1 MSTLHFAL
9 YKIISAFYPE
19 KMEKFTDAKSCA
31 EAFLGRLEKS
41 SKAVVLTGAGV
52 STASGI
58 PDFRGPT
65 GLYSKISQRTFE
77 IDFFNDFPGD
87 YYRVAV
93 DYIHPL
99 ADKAPN
105 SAHLMLSRLEAD
117 GLIEA
122 VITQNI
128 DGLHRKA
135 GSKKVIEF
143 HGNVDNFVCTHCE
156 KSFLRPFVDTQIRA
170 KGVPCCDTC
179 GGLIRPAIVFFGD
192 PIPLDAIE
200 ESRILAENADL
211 FIVMGSSLEVNPAA
225 SLAVGAKRGGAA
237 LCIVNLGPTYLD
249 SWVDLRLETDLT
261 AFSEHVLKLL
271 ND

>member
-1 MSTLHFAL
+1 M
-9 YKIISAFYPE
+9 
-19 KMEKFTDAKSCA
+19 
-31 EAFLGRLEKS
+31 
-41 SKAVVLTGAGV
+41 
-52 STASGI
+52 
-58 PDFRGPT
+58 
-65 GLYSKISQRTFE
+65 
-77 IDFFNDFPGD
+77 
-87 YYRVAV
+87 